1 MREHRTAKMRK
12 GISMKF
18 LCIISGCPA
27 GGEEMAHFFFFSMG
41 LHRKK
46 GALARCNGKV
56 SPDGRQE
63 MGICPYSMWCST
75 SACTENSD
83 AA

>member
-1 MREHRTAKMRK
+1 MHEHCTAKMRK

-27 GGEEMAHFFFFSMG
+27 GGGNGTFFLFSMRM
-41 LHRKK
+41 HRKK
-46 GALARCNGKV
+46 GALARGNGKV

-75 SACTENSD
+75 SVCTENSD

>member
-12 GISMKF
+12 GIGTKF

-27 GGEEMAHFFFFSMG
+27 EGRKWHIFSFFSMG

-75 SACTENSD
+75 SACIETPD

>member
-1 MREHRTAKMRK
+1 MCEHRTAKMRK

-27 GGEEMAHFFFFSMG
+27 EAWKWHISF

-46 GALARCNGKV
+46 QFFAADLGKE
-56 SPDGRQE
+56 Q
-63 MGICPYSMWCST
+63 
-75 SACTENSD
+75 A
-83 AA
+83 